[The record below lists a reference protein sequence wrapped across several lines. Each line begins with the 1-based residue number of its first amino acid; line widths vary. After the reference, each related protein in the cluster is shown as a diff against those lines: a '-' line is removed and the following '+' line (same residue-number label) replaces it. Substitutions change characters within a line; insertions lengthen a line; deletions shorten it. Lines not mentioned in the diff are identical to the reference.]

1 MNTPSKSNLST
12 KSFDSTKTIP
22 VWEDDN
28 VFKIDH
34 LYETAV
40 ARFLNTV
47 APYQKVRRSEIYSGT
62 GMDRRQ
68 FDGIINKDVR
78 PRHKTLEQ
86 LALSPFFTDK
96 QKEELLGFCD
106 LERIKSFIAQLQL
119 RNSRNDE
126 EIIRELRKN
135 PDFLSVPGFKK
146 LQKGTLAN
154 FESALVLCFILHCNL
169 EQAEELLHLYGFCWQ
184 TDKKSKF
191 LQEQRKQ
198 RHFNL
203 NEVASAWWIQ
213 KRNSTKAA

>member
-1 MNTPSKSNLST
+1 MNTPSKTNLST

-22 VWEDDN
+22 VWEDDD
-28 VFKIDH
+28 VFKIH

-68 FDGIINKDVR
+68 FDGIINNAVR

-106 LERIKSFIAQLQL
+106 LKQIKIFIAQLQF
-119 RNSRNDE
+119 RNSRSDE
-126 EIIRELRKN
+126 EIIKELRQN
-135 PDFLSVPGFKK
+135 PDFLSVSGFKK
-146 LQKGTLAN
+146 MKNGTLAN

-169 EQAEELLHLYGFCWQ
+169 KQAEELLHLYGFCWQ

-191 LQEQRKQ
+191 LQEQLKQ

-203 NEVASAWWIQ
+203 NEVASAWWI
-213 KRNSTKAA
+213 KEENPSKAA

>member
-1 MNTPSKSNLST
+1 MNTPSKTNLST

-22 VWEDDN
+22 VWEDDD
-28 VFKIDH
+28 VFKIH

-68 FDGIINKDVR
+68 FDGIINNAVR

-106 LERIKSFIAQLQL
+106 LERIKSFIAQLQF

-126 EIIRELRKN
+126 EIIKELRYN
-135 PDFLSVPGFKK
+135 PDFLSVQGFKK
-146 LQKGTLAN
+146 LKNGTLAN
-154 FESALVLCFILHCNL
+154 FESVIVLCFLLHCNL
-169 EQAEELLHLYGFCWQ
+169 KQAEELLHLYGFCWQ

-191 LQEQRKQ
+191 RQEQLKQ
-198 RHFNL
+198 GDFNL
-203 NEVASAWWIQ
+203 NEVASAWWSQ
-213 KRNSTKAA
+213 EENPSKVA